1 MYYFN
6 NKEYTKKGFINLLIQ
21 RGQVKDYEKMNSRF
35 KRETPAS
42 ELPALRVT
50 PAGYVYAVINM
61 KEIKTKAIK
70 YYGYLQ
76 GYKVY
81 INGKKYPKKYG
92 HFYTSLK
99 EEEAIKDAMKE
110 VLK

>member
-6 NKEYTKKGFINLLIQ
+6 NKEYTKKEFIILLIQ
-21 RGQVKDYEKMNSRF
+21 KGQIKDYKKMNKLF
-35 KRETPAS
+35 KKETPVN
-42 ELPALRVT
+42 ELPALCVT
-50 PAGYVYAVINM
+50 PAGYVYTVINM

-110 VLK
+110 VLR